1 MFQLLKVLI
10 ISELDVKDET
20 CNIKNS
26 KGKIYVS

>member
-20 CNIKNS
+20 CNIKIA
-26 KGKIYVS
+26 KVKYT

>member
-20 CNIKNS
+20 WNIKIA
-26 KGKIYVS
+26 KVKYT